1 MTARRGVLD
10 GDVLARL
17 DAIERRLAVLEQPGA
32 SRDAADAALRRVLAR
47 STGGRVFTSSDLLRH
62 SHVDADLAAALEA
75 ADLTTTRDLGAWLR
89 DRAGAEDGIVIARG
103 RNRRWHVR
111 HVTCADGFGGIL

>member
-1 MTARRGVLD
+1 M
-10 GDVLARL
+10 
-17 DAIERRLAVLEQPGA
+17 LEQPGA

-62 SHVDADLAAALEA
+62 SHVDVDLAAALLG
-75 ADLTTTRDLGAWLR
+75 ADLQTSRDVGTWLR
-89 DRAGAEDGIVIARG
+89 DRSGTQDGIVIARG

-111 HVTCADGFGGIL
+111 HVRHVTCADGFGGIL